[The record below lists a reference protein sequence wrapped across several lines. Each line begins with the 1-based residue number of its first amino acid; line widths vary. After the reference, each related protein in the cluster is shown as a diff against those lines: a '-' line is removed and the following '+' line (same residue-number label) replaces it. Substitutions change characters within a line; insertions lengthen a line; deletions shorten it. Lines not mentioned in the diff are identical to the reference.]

1 MTCMW
6 QRVTQD
12 HATKY
17 HVSTAGGIYRCT
29 LYPGIGFRGNSADDA
44 NNCGTVLVLVLYRT
58 RYQVYYTW
66 YIHKVSTFRFLLG
79 RRDASRWLGWSTDTL
94 NKDRC
99 PARPSRDDRRGC
111 DTTGV
116 VERGDRGVRCMCPST
131 MCTYY
136 AFDLQQHHTS

>member
-1 MTCMW
+1 MYVATCDSRSCHEISCQYCW
-6 QRVTQD
+6 W
-12 HATKY
+12 Y
-17 HVSTAGGIYRCT
+17 IP
-29 LYPGIGFRGNSADDA
+29 LYAVPWYWISRQFCRRRQQLWNGS
-44 NNCGTVLVLVLYRT
+44 RT
-58 RYQVYYTW
+58 CPLPYQVYYTW
-66 YIHKVSTFRFLLG
+66 YVHKVSTFRFLLG

>member
-29 LYPGIGFRGNSADDA
+29 LYPGIIGFRGNSADDA

-58 RYQVYYTW
+58 RYIIPGT
-66 YIHKVSTFRFLLG
+66 YI
-79 RRDASRWLGWSTDTL
+79 
-94 NKDRC
+94 RC
-99 PARPSRDDRRGC
+99 RPLDFYLAGVTHRGGLDGVPTPLTRIDVRLDLHEMTGGGVILPA
-111 DTTGV
+111 
-116 VERGDRGVRCMCPST
+116 
-131 MCTYY
+131 
-136 AFDLQQHHTS
+136 